1 MLNPFVVSSSF
12 YGEHIT
18 EAPSP
23 RRVFRLREYGNNR
36 QYGKSGPDNSCNV
49 KEDKSVERRGAF
61 EMSKFDLVVRG
72 GSVIDGTG
80 TAAKTADVA
89 VRDGQVVEV
98 GRVAG
103 LGKQEVKAE
112 GALVTPGF
120 VDIHTHYDGQAT
132 WANRMS
138 PSSHHGVTTVV
149 MGNCGVGFAPVRP
162 TDHDLLIEL
171 MEGVEDIPGVA
182 LNEGLPWSW
191 ESFPD
196 YMDYLG
202 QREFD
207 MDIGAQIPHAAL
219 RVYVMGHRGADR
231 EAATRDDISL
241 MRGLAEEAMKAGALG
256 FSSSRTLN
264 HRSSKGAPTP
274 SLKAEVDELM
284 GFADALKSA
293 GRGVFEMISDFDDFE
308 DEFSILRGM
317 VEHSGRPMSI
327 SVAQGLN
334 PNGWRKI
341 MSRIDQATESGHIM
355 RGQIAPR
362 AVGILMGATTT
373 LSPFT
378 SRPSFTEVVKIPWA
392 EKLEA
397 LRDPERKARILSEKP
412 GPGFARLFQAMDGGN
427 KLWLMTDPP
436 NYEPD
441 PKDSLAATAT
451 RQGKDVWSYVYD
463 LMVANDGKA
472 IFYAPFA
479 NYAENNL
486 DCCREMILHDN
497 TVMGLGDGGAHV
509 GTICDAS
516 FITTLITHWGRDRTR
531 GAQIDLPTLVR
542 SQTQDT
548 ARAVDLYDRGTLE
561 PGMRAD
567 MNVIDFDN
575 LSVRAP
581 EIVHD
586 LPAGG
591 ARLQQKADGYLATF
605 VAGQQTY
612 ANGEATDA
620 LPGRLIRK

>member
-1 MLNPFVVSSSF
+1 
-12 YGEHIT
+12 
-18 EAPSP
+18 
-23 RRVFRLREYGNNR
+23 
-36 QYGKSGPDNSCNV
+36 
-49 KEDKSVERRGAF
+49 
-61 EMSKFDLVVRG
+61 MSDFDLVVRG
-72 GSVIDGTG
+72 GTVLDGTG
-80 TAAKTADVA
+80 STEQTADVA
-89 VRDGQVVEV
+89 VRDGVVAEV
-98 GRVAG
+98 GQVSGRG
-103 LGKQEVKAE
+103 RQEVDAD

-182 LNEGLPWSW
+182 LHEGLPWSW

-196 YMDYLG
+196 YMDYLS

-219 RVYVMGHRGADR
+219 RVYVMGQRGADR
-231 EAATRDDISL
+231 EPATADDIATMQKL
-241 MRGLAEEAMKAGALG
+241 TEEAMRAGALG
-256 FSSSRTLN
+256 FTSSRTLN

-274 SLKAEVDELM
+274 SLQAEVDELM
-284 GFADALKSA
+284 GFASALKAS

-327 SVAQGLN
+327 SLAQGLN

-341 MSRIDQATESGHIM
+341 LNRITEATNAGHKM
-355 RGQIAPR
+355 RGQVAPR
-362 AVGILMGATTT
+362 AIGILSGVTTS

-378 SRPSFTEVVKIPWA
+378 SRPSFNEVAKLPLA
-392 EKLEA
+392 EKLAA
-397 LRDPERKARILSEKP
+397 LRDPARRERILAEEP
-412 GPGFARLFQAMDGGN
+412 GPGFQRLFNLMDGGK
-427 KLWLMTDPP
+427 KLWIMTDPP

-441 PKDSLAATAT
+441 PADSVAADAE
-451 RQGKDVWSYVYD
+451 RRGQDVWAFVYD
-463 LMVANDGKA
+463 QMIAGEGKT
-472 IFYAPFA
+472 IFYTPFA
-479 NYAENNL
+479 NYTDNNL
-486 DCCREMILHDN
+486 DCCRDMILDDN

-516 FITTLITHWGRDRTR
+516 FITSLMTHWGRDRTR
-531 GAQIDLPTLVR
+531 GERIDLATLVKN
-542 SQTQDT
+542 QTHDT
-548 ARAVDLYDRGTLE
+548 ARAVELTDRGTLE

-567 MNVIDFDN
+567 INVIDYQN
-575 LSVRAP
+575 LQVRAP

-591 ARLQQKADGYLATF
+591 ARLQQRADGYLSTI

-612 ANGEATDA
+612 VNGEATDA
-620 LPGRLIRK
+620 LPGRLIRPLS

>member
-1 MLNPFVVSSSF
+1 
-12 YGEHIT
+12 
-18 EAPSP
+18 
-23 RRVFRLREYGNNR
+23 
-36 QYGKSGPDNSCNV
+36 
-49 KEDKSVERRGAF
+49 
-61 EMSKFDLVVRG
+61 MSDFDLVVRG
-72 GSVIDGTG
+72 GTVLDGTG
-80 TAAKTADVA
+80 SAEQTADVA
-89 VRDGQVVEV
+89 VRDGVVAEV
-98 GRVAG
+98 GQVSGRG
-103 LGKQEVKAE
+103 RQEVDAD

-182 LNEGLPWSW
+182 LHEGLPWSW

-196 YMDYLG
+196 YMDYLS

-219 RVYVMGHRGADR
+219 RVYVMGQRGADR
-231 EAATRDDISL
+231 EPATADDIATMQKL
-241 MRGLAEEAMKAGALG
+241 TEEAMRAGALG
-256 FSSSRTLN
+256 FTSSRTLN

-274 SLKAEVDELM
+274 SLQAEVDELM
-284 GFADALKSA
+284 GFASALKAS

-327 SVAQGLN
+327 SLAQGLN

-341 MSRIDQATESGHIM
+341 LNRITEATNAGHKM
-355 RGQIAPR
+355 RGQVAPR
-362 AVGILMGATTT
+362 AIGILSGVTTS

-378 SRPSFTEVVKIPWA
+378 SRPSFNEVAKLPLA
-392 EKLEA
+392 EKLAA
-397 LRDPERKARILSEKP
+397 LRDPARRERILAEEP
-412 GPGFARLFQAMDGGN
+412 GPGFQRLFNLMDGGK
-427 KLWLMTDPP
+427 KLWIMTDPP

-441 PKDSLAATAT
+441 PADSVAADAE
-451 RQGKDVWSYVYD
+451 RRGQDVWAFVYD
-463 LMVANDGKA
+463 QMIAGEGKT
-472 IFYAPFA
+472 IFYTPFA
-479 NYAENNL
+479 NYTDNNL
-486 DCCREMILHDN
+486 DCCRDMILDDN

-516 FITTLITHWGRDRTR
+516 FITSLMTHWGRDRTR
-531 GAQIDLPTLVR
+531 GERIDLATLVKN
-542 SQTQDT
+542 QTRDT
-548 ARAVDLYDRGTLE
+548 ARAVELTDRGTLE

-567 MNVIDFDN
+567 INVIDYQN
-575 LSVRAP
+575 LQVRAP

-591 ARLQQKADGYLATF
+591 ARLQQRADGYLSTI

-612 ANGEATDA
+612 VNGEATDA
-620 LPGRLIRK
+620 LPGRLIRPLS